1 MQQRLEQ
8 TVRMHR
14 LIKEKFYTSENALR
28 KQTHTRQG
36 NELSAPVQLWN

>member
-28 KQTHTRQG
+28 KQTRQG